1 VVYIQEAHPS
11 DLWQLPSNVK
21 DEVVFSSPKTFDER
35 VSVASACV
43 RKLGIEFPAL
53 LDRIEDST
61 EREYT
66 GWPDRLYVIDREG
79 RVAYKS
85 DPGPY
90 GFTPGDM
97 EEALKKVLGSAQT
110 EASLPSDQAELGSPE
125 AAGGNRRRP

>member
-1 VVYIQEAHPS
+1 MVYIQEAHPS

-35 VSVASACV
+35 VSVATACV

-61 EREYT
+61 ERDYT

-79 RVAYKS
+79 RIAYKS

-90 GFTPGDM
+90 GFAPSGM
-97 EEALKKVLGSAQT
+97 EEALKKTLEQGTAAT
-110 EASLPSDQAELGSPE
+110 ASMRDPS
-125 AAGGNRRRP
+125 GGPLQRK